1 MLRAYICSPYRA
13 RTGAELD
20 RNIDYAQEITRRA
33 LLAGVAPITPHLY
46 ITQCLNDDK
55 KEEREVGITAG
66 MEILKGC
73 DFVIA
78 GIKYGISAGMS
89 REIALAD
96 AAGIDVVNA
105 DKLALYLRYR
115 EIEEYVI
122 NRRVCNKAYRKRSY
136 ADLRRY
142 YESVCYRNSEG
153 IKRKPLRYGNTAG
166 AKLYSFLTYKRV

>member
-13 RTGAELD
+13 RTEAEFD
-20 RNIDYAQEITRRA
+20 RNIDYAQELTRRA
-33 LLAGVAPITPHLY
+33 LMAGVAPITPHLY

-89 REIALAD
+89 REITLAD
-96 AAGIDVVNA
+96 AAGIDA

-115 EIEEYVI
+115 KIEEYVI
-122 NRRVCNKAYRKRSY
+122 KRIEKDHMKTCADIMKAFVTEIQRK
-136 ADLRRY
+136 
-142 YESVCYRNSEG
+142 
-153 IKRKPLRYGNTAG
+153 
-166 AKLYSFLTYKRV
+166 

>member
-1 MLRAYICSPYRA
+1 MLKAYICSPYRA
-13 RTGAELD
+13 RTEAELD
-20 RNIDYAQEITRRA
+20 RNIEYAQEITRRA

-89 REIALAD
+89 REITLAD

-115 EIEEYVI
+115 K

-136 ADLRRY
+136 EDLRRY
-142 YESVCYRNSEG
+142 YESVCYRNSEE

>member
-13 RTGAELD
+13 RTGAEFD

-115 EIEEYVI
+115 KIEEYVI
-122 NRRVCNKAYRKRSY
+122 KRIEKRSY
-136 ADLRRY
+136 ADLCRY

-166 AKLYSFLTYKRV
+166 AKLYSFSTYKRV

>member
-78 GIKYGISAGMS
+78 GIKVRHKRRNEPGDCAGGCG
-89 REIALAD
+89 R
-96 AAGIDVVNA
+96 
-105 DKLALYLRYR
+105 
-115 EIEEYVI
+115 
-122 NRRVCNKAYRKRSY
+122 NRRSKRGQ
-136 ADLRRY
+136 AGTL
-142 YESVCYRNSEG
+142 SE
-153 IKRKPLRYGNTAG
+153 I
-166 AKLYSFLTYKRV
+166 